1 MEISVVVEAAVSA
14 AYRRASFRTVKIRKL
29 SPAIR
34 SKQKR
39 ERSTLTAPGFPEFR
53 DSP

>member
-29 SPAIR
+29 SPAFAL
-34 SKQKR
+34 SKNGKEAR
-39 ERSTLTAPGFPEFR
+39 
-53 DSP
+53 